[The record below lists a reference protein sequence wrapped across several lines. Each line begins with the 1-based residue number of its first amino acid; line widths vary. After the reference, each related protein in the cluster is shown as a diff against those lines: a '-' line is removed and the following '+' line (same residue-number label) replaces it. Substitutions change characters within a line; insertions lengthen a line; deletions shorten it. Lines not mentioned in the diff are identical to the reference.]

1 MNDEGRD
8 REDEEAGEEDAE
20 RRGYVR
26 KGRKRSDEGGD
37 AREKEKEGNT
47 EGRGCVKSGK
57 RRTEGCEKRG
67 TPKGEGA

>member
-26 KGRKRSDEGGD
+26 KGREGSDGGCTREGGRGGDEGWERV
-37 AREKEKEGNT
+37 REG
-47 EGRGCVKSGK
+47 G
-57 RRTEGCEKRG
+57 
-67 TPKGEGA
+67 